1 LLDQI
6 LDRLFLTR
14 CNYSRCS
21 YNSAIGG
28 HGGVSDYPA
37 FEIEMFLQRRNC

>member
-28 HGGVSDYPA
+28 HGGVSGN
-37 FEIEMFLQRRNC
+37 LSNRSQRYRL